1 MFIQQI
7 KSNSLNCSKFWRK
20 NTTLEDSK
28 YQIDTREGEL
38 IINSAR
44 SSMTFYIGVF
54 SDENAEYTIVA
65 SYAVKEHVIKAM
77 NGISSSVTISSD
89 KKLY

>member
-1 MFIQQI
+1 
-7 KSNSLNCSKFWRK
+7 
-20 NTTLEDSK
+20 
-28 YQIDTREGEL
+28 
-38 IINSAR
+38 
-44 SSMTFYIGVF
+44 MTFYIGVF

-89 KKLY
+89 KKIILEYPHNIHNESLKFIFTREYGNFNAYINYYDS